1 MLLCG
6 SCNRAKSRSCE
17 HCENWLSDKLLLVC
31 QTCYWANPENY
42 LHVALQ
48 EVRRTD
54 ILWSGEEIQAY
65 ERLKKAA
72 QANSHPIPE
81 YIKKIVNKH
90 LTGT

>member
-1 MLLCG
+1 LRELVERQTAPG
-6 SCNRAKSRSCE
+6 VP
-17 HCENWLSDKLLLVC
+17 DLLLG
-31 QTCYWANPENY
+31 QPKNY